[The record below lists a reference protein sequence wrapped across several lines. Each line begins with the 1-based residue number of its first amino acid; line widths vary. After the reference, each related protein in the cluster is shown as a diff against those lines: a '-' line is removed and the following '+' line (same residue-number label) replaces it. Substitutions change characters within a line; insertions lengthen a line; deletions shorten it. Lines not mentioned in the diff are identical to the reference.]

1 MPDTLEEILARLR
14 SIYSATTVQHIL
26 QPRNN
31 REIRDADGFG
41 SRKSGCGENMSI
53 WLKIRNNTIYDTGFW
68 TDGCAATIA
77 CGSMAVTLA
86 EGKTVREALKVRARE
101 IADALDK
108 LPEGNLHCAELAAE
122 TLRTAVEDSLIVQK
136 QPWKKLYRR

>member
-1 MPDTLEEILARLR
+1 MPDSLEEILARLR
-14 SIYSATTVQHIL
+14 SLYSPTTVQHIL

-41 SRKSGCGENMSI
+41 SCRSACGENMSI
-53 WLKIRNNTIYDTGFW
+53 WLKIRNDTISDAGFW

-77 CGSMAVTLA
+77 CGSMTVTLA
-86 EGKTVREALKVRARE
+86 EGKTVREAMKVRARD

-122 TLRTAVEDSLIVQK
+122 TLRNALGDSLIVQK

>member
-14 SIYSATTVQHIL
+14 SIYSDTTVRHIL
-26 QPRNN
+26 RPRNN

-41 SRKSGCGENMSI
+41 SCRSGCGENMRI
-53 WLKIRNNTIYDTGFW
+53 WLKIQGNTISDTGFW

-77 CGSMAVTLA
+77 CGSMAITMA
-86 EGKTVREALKVRARE
+86 EGKTIKEAMKVRAQD
-101 IADALDK
+101 IARALEK
-108 LPEGNLHCAELAAE
+108 LPEGNFHCAELAAE
-122 TLRTAVEDSLIVQK
+122 TLRAALGDSLIVQK